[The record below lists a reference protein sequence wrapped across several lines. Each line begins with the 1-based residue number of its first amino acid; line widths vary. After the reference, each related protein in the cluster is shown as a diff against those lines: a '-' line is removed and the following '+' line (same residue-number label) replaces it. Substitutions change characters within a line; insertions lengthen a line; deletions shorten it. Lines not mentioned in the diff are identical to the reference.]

1 MNKLAIYEQLAEQ
14 IRHEIAAGIIRPGDK
29 LPSVRKF
36 ALEKQINP
44 NTAVKVY
51 KTLENEGV
59 ITSIPSK
66 GNFVS
71 DDADQLQSLRVAEL
85 METCRALLE
94 KMRGSQIKASAILKL
109 VEGVY
114 HDFER

>member
-1 MNKLAIYEQLAEQ
+1 MNKLAIYEQLAYQ
-14 IRHEIAAGIIRPGDK
+14 IKHEIAAGIIRPGDK

-51 KTLENEGV
+51 KTLEAEGV
-59 ITSIPSK
+59 LVSVPSK
-66 GNFVS
+66 GNFVR
-71 DDADQLQSLRVAEL
+71 DDAEQLQSLRVAEL
-85 METCRALLE
+85 KEKCRDLLAE
-94 KMRGSQIKASAILKL
+94 MRDNQISAAEVLTL

-114 HDFER
+114 HDFVR

>member
-1 MNKLAIYEQLAEQ
+1 M
-14 IRHEIAAGIIRPGDK
+14 II
-29 LPSVRKF
+29 
-36 ALEKQINP
+36 
-44 NTAVKVY
+44 
-51 KTLENEGV
+51 
-59 ITSIPSK
+59 SIPSK

-85 METCRALLE
+85 TENFRDLLQE
-94 KMRGSQIKASAILKL
+94 MRDNHIKESAILKL